1 MAKILDRLVLQLQA
15 KGMSKKAAYAI
26 ATKKLQN
33 SGNLNKGTNTAT
45 VKGSRRGN
53 MTAGQR
59 AIDRASKLSGRPKTD
74 YMYNSKTNRAVL
86 KRA

>member
-1 MAKILDRLVLQLQA
+1 MPKILDRLVLQLQA
-15 KGMSKKAAYAI
+15 KGLSKKAAYAI
-26 ATKKLQN
+26 ATKKLQD

-45 VKGSRRGN
+45 IKGNRRGN

-59 AIDRASKLSGRPKTD
+59 AIDRASKLSGKPKTD
-74 YMYNSKTNRAVL
+74 YKYNAKTNKAVL